1 MSAAIAA
8 ARSLT
13 TTLSPSSRLPFR
25 LLRTGTGGGVP
36 LAAPAPTR
44 PTRHYP
50 CPSGAGRVRQLQRE
64 DTPGVWNSN
73 VLYARWFSSSSAIRN
88 KSASSAGQ
96 GQEGEFKKYGFE
108 EITASFPSSSSN
120 PSSPPSSHPSPILI
134 DVREPAELLETGII
148 PTALN
153 IPIGTHPDAL
163 FLSPDEFLTRMGF
176 EKPEADTSPQSATSS
191 LTSSASSG
199 SSTAE
204 KPDIV
209 FYCKAGVRARAM
221 AELAVKAGYDRGRL
235 GVYDGSWLDWENR
248 GGRVERWEGGRE

>member
-1 MSAAIAA
+1 MSFWNWQDRQVQEGRRTPGLVDKQGYMRQVVLRLVVQSGIIALRVQVRGKRGSL
-8 ARSLT
+8 RSMVLKRT
-13 TTLSPSSRLPFR
+13 TTK
-25 LLRTGTGGGVP
+25 
-36 LAAPAPTR
+36 
-44 PTRHYP
+44 
-50 CPSGAGRVRQLQRE
+50 Q
-64 DTPGVWNSN
+64 
-73 VLYARWFSSSSAIRN
+73 
-88 KSASSAGQ
+88 
-96 GQEGEFKKYGFE
+96 
-108 EITASFPSSSSN
+108 ITASFPSSSSN
-120 PSSPPSSHPSPILI
+120 PSSPPSSRPSPILI

-163 FLSPDEFLTRMGF
+163 FLSPDEFFTRMGF

-191 LTSSASSG
+191 STSSASSA

-235 GVYDGSWLDWENR
+235 GVYDGSWLDWESR
-248 GGRVERWEGGRE
+248 GGRVERWDGGRE